1 MSREPNEGTFGAAL
15 ANEFQWRNLY
25 LKEFGCCTYPPPIPK
40 DPSTTAVGVY
50 PMRQQAKLLQ
60 QESSS
65 SDDADNEVEEDDHY
79 EESTDD
85 TDGDDSYQA
94 NFSSGLFQFS
104 FSGGDSDGCHSRRHQ
119 SHNGDLADAEPP
131 STSCSRRD
139 RSTADQF
146 FSLDLSMSVGED
158 GASTHTFRHPS
169 HRSGGRRCGQGAV
182 LRKDDFFDTNDV
194 FSTKFF
200 SFLWTESDNDGD
212 DEEYTSDT
220 RTVDH
225 QARRWG
231 ARDPDNGRGM
241 KSSLRSRKNPGRLT
255 LSRPGF
261 STVTSY
267 AFNTNPQE
275 VPEAV
280 LRLHH
285 QTWILLMDNRL
296 IAWVHRAATDHCQRA
311 TQLRQRLLELIA
323 RGPCSADI
331 TGDATFASSTQVST
345 SLVLPEEDALQ
356 RTLESFSPFFVV
368 VAPPPAVQR
377 AKDQFRAAQRGQLR
391 SGNGQQAAAAAVADL
406 IGLPLLSQYGS
417 WREAYEHRHRWDKV
431 PFSFFFIHD
440 VSYNYAQVTALFVQL
455 QLLYKHSHSHSRRC
469 AAAKRESVPLKNAS
483 RQFTTLSTASRAPE
497 ERRHVCPLV
506 LMQEMTENVVLAYEQ
521 SAARTTLPM
530 LRRVL
535 DFLTDAALDVVT
547 ANRFISREAVLRQHQ
562 FQLPGMTTVRPLQ
575 IATVASAAAATAFD
589 VSQATEEDGSADA
602 AEDRR
607 LTSRSLGVSKEED
620 GAPTKDELSG
630 IDGSGIP
637 ISGVEPQ
644 RVTESDINALFE
656 IAYWFADV
664 TTANASVPLDPA
676 LPAGMTAGQ
685 SAARV
690 MPPNTSLEAL
700 KKMNRSSPASTLP
713 LDTPTDRA
721 RTNHS
726 AAAAAGGRGAPLPM
740 YKVLSVEG
748 SQLSS
753 PQNSNA
759 VSLTGADDSSLS
771 SLTSRSQQYLPGR
784 VQVYSPVESL
794 AEAVAL
800 LEAYRKPQQLRD
812 DRPGRAGRR
821 KRHSVSVDPRARSGG
836 AGAKG
841 PTLPSLTPIP
851 VSDSFT
857 SFISPLVVLTT
868 YLRLHGGT
876 WLKHLCRRVFES
888 LRRPNVLLYVNT
900 LELDAAWASLQPP
913 SSLSSQETTK
923 LSVAAATRG
932 RQRLLSR
939 SISATPLAPNTA
951 VSAEA
956 ARSDFLY
963 GLGCLED
970 LICQD
975 ILCALNNFFGFL
987 YGKRAAA
994 ARLPQ
999 GISILLTQFVSTVHL
1014 YMLESVGATRAAAAA
1029 APGNGNRNRSMR
1041 PGSHPSPSAS
1051 GGVTAADA
1059 PSRIVED
1066 CLRVCK
1072 QRYYAG
1078 LRRHGSANE
1087 AGEAYVSAFRDLDG
1101 PLKSVSGGAA
1111 AEATASTA
1119 SLPRLL
1125 HTIEQH
1131 RLAKFI
1137 LFDCWILPAL
1147 NNAISL
1153 GYLAS
1158 DSPMHLRWNVDAL
1171 ARYLKILVH
1180 APFVEQDKK
1189 NFASLFPD
1197 VPRNSR
1203 RRSTG
1208 YPRSHDV
1215 RDGKGGC
1222 GADKQLRSGRP
1233 PSQGDGRGAGRP
1245 TVLTLPP
1252 YLTGIYDV
1260 ATGSLVRV
1268 QTSMP
1273 MTATAG
1279 VDRCKR
1285 MSSAAPAAEHPTS
1298 LSASSS
1304 TLLSSAMS
1312 TVAQGE
1318 PVNGEAPSPRRTE
1331 NSGEDVSAVESPTQE
1346 GQSKWTLEA
1355 TALPPSASATHE
1367 TPSRASPQRHF
1378 KVQQAAQHPASAAA
1392 ANKSTVTPQSAS
1404 SSRLFSIAG
1413 DSVEAAADMS
1423 SPGTHR
1429 DTGSFA
1435 GSPKDVQGGLPM
1447 GSRRKISDTLLSS
1460 ITPAFTP
1467 PHAPPPPL
1475 DCIQSI
1481 FSSPDQR
1488 ATDAAAAMTHPYV
1501 LMDDAVW
1508 LDMSPALQNLND
1520 CIGLSFCD
1528 RGTGEAFAGD
1538 SGTVAPISRLPSMN
1552 ACSGHADSRTGAT
1565 TARGAAGQRTSGAP
1579 RDCGTFVD
1587 LALFDV
1593 PALEMLNAFTYAACT
1608 DDSSY
1613 VVVSEFE
1620 VLPSMAAGCLERIY
1634 ELATDMH
1641 PMVLHALQ
1649 KGAFHFAYN
1658 DSGSVSS
1665 GLTSL
1670 YTACMN
1676 GVLLHPRTA
1685 AHVLKNVMDNNP
1697 PFSHT
1702 LLKPVADS
1710 TALDLLGRLATHSR
1724 DVPMVDV
1731 NAVVPLIHS
1740 MVPDRDSSRGGGRRV
1755 HARTDAANSGT
1766 ILPAVGAPNTS
1777 ATSSAAVSHRWE
1789 RESRRLL
1796 RELVFLTTGNSDSG
1810 PPLPLAPGLRR
1821 QVGPPH
1827 PIHMLRA
1834 GAARIAEDT
1843 GGMTPMV
1850 FDPWW
1855 RAMVV
1860 ALCVKASNVFAEC
1873 SGNQPVLFQDMCHA
1887 QAEESKRLNRYTTA
1901 HFVNTKGRETCEK
1914 DAVAM
1919 MSGSQQRQTSLS
1931 GRGSCVGDLPAWPG
1945 RKHKRRPK
1953 ARGVTASGG
1962 RKPASTDRKA
1972 KKKGRKAA
1980 AAAA

>member
-1 MSREPNEGTFGAAL
+1 MSRQPNEDTFGAAL

-50 PMRQQAKLLQ
+50 PMRRQVKLLQ

-65 SDDADNEVEEDDHY
+65 SSEDADNEVEEDDHY
-79 EESTDD
+79 EESTND

-104 FSGGDSDGCHSRRHQ
+104 FSGGDSDGCHSRKHQ
-119 SHNGDLADAEPP
+119 SHNVDLADAEPP

-158 GASTHTFRHPS
+158 GASTHTSRHPS
-169 HRSGGRRCGQGAV
+169 HHSGGRRCGHGAV

-200 SFLWTESDNDGD
+200 SFLWMGSDNDGH
-212 DEEYTSDT
+212 DEEYSSET

-225 QARRWG
+225 EVRRWG
-231 ARDPDNGRGM
+231 ARDPDNGRGI
-241 KSSLRSRKNPGRLT
+241 KSSMRSTKNPGRLT

-261 STVTSY
+261 STVTSH
-267 AFNTNPQE
+267 AFNTNPQG
-275 VPEAV
+275 VPEVV

-296 IAWVHRAATDHCQRA
+296 MAWVHRAATDHCQRA
-311 TQLRQRLLELIA
+311 TQLRQRLLEIIA
-323 RGPCSADI
+323 LGPCSADI
-331 TGDATFASSTQVST
+331 AGDAALASPTQVRT

-368 VAPPPAVQR
+368 IAPPPAVQR

-391 SGNGQQAAAAAVADL
+391 SGNGQQAAAASVADL

-417 WREAYEHRHRWDKV
+417 WREAYEHRHRWDKA

-455 QLLYKHSHSHSRRC
+455 QLLYTHSHSHSRRC
-469 AAAKRESVPLKNAS
+469 AEAKRESVPLKSAS
-483 RQFTTLSTASRAPE
+483 RQFATSSTASRTPE
-497 ERRHVCPLV
+497 ERRHVCPLL

-521 SAARTTLPM
+521 SSARSALPM

-547 ANRFISREAVLRQHQ
+547 AHRFISRKAVLRQHQ
-562 FQLPGMTTVRPLQ
+562 FQLPGMTTVRPLPV
-575 IATVASAAAATAFD
+575 ATRASAATAAVAAAFD
-589 VSQATEEDGSADA
+589 MSQATEEDGSADA

-607 LTSRSLGVSKEED
+607 LTSRSLDVSKEGD
-620 GAPTKDELSG
+620 GAPMKDELSG
-630 IDGSGIP
+630 TDGSGIP
-637 ISGVEPQ
+637 ISGVEPK

-676 LPAGMTAGQ
+676 PPAGMTAGQ
-685 SAARV
+685 SAARA

-700 KKMNRSSPASTLP
+700 KKMSRSSPASTPP

-721 RTNHS
+721 GTNHS
-726 AAAAAGGRGAPLPM
+726 AAAAAGGGGAALPM
-740 YKVLSVEG
+740 YKVLSVEE

-753 PQNSNA
+753 PPNSNA
-759 VSLTGADDSSLS
+759 LSMTGAGDSSLS

-784 VQVYSPVESL
+784 VQVHNPVESL

-812 DRPGRAGRR
+812 DRPGRGGRR
-821 KRHSVSVDPRARSGG
+821 KRHSVSFDPRARSGG

-841 PTLPSLTPIP
+841 SALPSLTPIP
-851 VSDSFT
+851 VSDSFI

-900 LELDAAWASLQPP
+900 LELDAAWASLQLP

-923 LSVAAATRG
+923 ASVAAATRG
-932 RQRLLSR
+932 RQRLLNR
-939 SISATPLAPNTA
+939 SISSTPLAPSTA
-951 VSAEA
+951 ASAEA
-956 ARSDFLY
+956 ARSEFLH

-1051 GGVTAADA
+1051 GGATAADA

-1066 CLRVCK
+1066 CLRMCK

-1078 LRRHGSANE
+1078 LRQHGSANE
-1087 AGEAYVSAFRDLDG
+1087 WGEAYVSAFRNLDG
-1101 PLKSVSGGAA
+1101 PLKSFSDGTA

-1147 NNAISL
+1147 NNAIAL

-1180 APFVEQDKK
+1180 APFVEQDKT
-1189 NFASLFPD
+1189 NFSSLFPE
-1197 VPRNSR
+1197 VPRGSS

-1208 YPRSHDV
+1208 HPRSNDV
-1215 RDGKGGC
+1215 RDGKGGR
-1222 GADKQLRSGRP
+1222 GADKQPGSGRP

-1260 ATGSLVRV
+1260 ATGSLVRL
-1268 QTSMP
+1268 QTSIP

-1279 VDRCKR
+1279 DNWSKR
-1285 MSSAAPAAEHPTS
+1285 MSSAAAAAEHPTA
-1298 LSASSS
+1298 LSAPSS
-1304 TLLSSAMS
+1304 TLSSSMS
-1312 TVAQGE
+1312 TVAHGE
-1318 PVNGEAPSPRRTE
+1318 SVHSEALSPRYTDQ
-1331 NSGEDVSAVESPTQE
+1331 SGEDVSAVETPTQE

-1355 TALPPSASATHE
+1355 TALPSSATATHE
-1367 TPSRASPQRHF
+1367 PPPRAAPQQHF
-1378 KVQQAAQHPASAAA
+1378 KVQQAAA
-1392 ANKSTVTPQSAS
+1392 ANESTVTPQSAS
-1404 SSRLFSIAG
+1404 SSRLFFIAG
-1413 DSVEAAADMS
+1413 ESVEAAADMS

-1435 GSPKDVQGGLPM
+1435 GSPKDVQGELPM
-1447 GSRRKISDTLLSS
+1447 GSRGKISDAPSSS
-1460 ITPAFTP
+1460 ITPALTS
-1467 PHAPPPPL
+1467 PHASPPPPL
-1475 DCIQSI
+1475 NRIQSI
-1481 FSSPDQR
+1481 FSSADQR
-1488 ATDAAAAMTHPYV
+1488 ATGAAVAMTHPYV
-1501 LMDDAVW
+1501 VMDDAVW

-1520 CIGLSFCD
+1520 CIGLTFCD

-1538 SGTVAPISRLPSMN
+1538 TGTVAAISRLPTIS
-1552 ACSGHADSRTGAT
+1552 ALSGHADSRTGAT
-1565 TARGAAGQRTSGAP
+1565 TAHGAAGQRASGAL
-1579 RDCGTFVD
+1579 RDCSTFVD

-1634 ELATDMH
+1634 ELATDTH

-1658 DSGSVSS
+1658 DSGSVPS

-1702 LLKPVADS
+1702 LLKPVADT
-1710 TALDLLGRLATHSR
+1710 TALDLLGHLATHSR

-1740 MVPDRDSSRGGGRRV
+1740 MVPDRNSSGGGGRRV
-1755 HARTDAANSGT
+1755 HARTDAANSGMT
-1766 ILPAVGAPNTS
+1766 LPAVGAPNTS
-1777 ATSSAAVSHRWE
+1777 TTSSATVSHRWE

-1821 QVGPPH
+1821 PVGPPH

-1873 SGNQPVLFQDMCHA
+1873 SGNQPVLFQDMCNA
-1887 QAEESKRLNRYTTA
+1887 QAEESKRLNRYTIA

-1919 MSGSQQRQTSLS
+1919 MSGSQQRPTSIS
-1931 GRGSCVGDLPAWPG
+1931 GRGSYIGDLPAWPG
-1945 RKHKRRPK
+1945 RKRKRRPK
-1953 ARGVTASGG
+1953 ARGVTASVGG
-1962 RKPASTDRKA
+1962 KPASIGRKS